1 MRFVPMGLS
10 RMQHSVFAGLHLRRT
25 FRVRC
30 SIIRLSNSD
39 QFGCERRPKRLLL
52 PGPILVGAFKER
64 LHFMGDFLN
73 QSGDPDRILV
83 AVSLEVRKVSK
94 YRRQRRLKDTHTGK
108 TRDVVSVRMRWFG
121 LQICSGFP

>member
-73 QSGDPDRILV
+73 LWAISSIKVVTQIGFLSPYLWRSGRSANIADNAD
-83 AVSLEVRKVSK
+83 
-94 YRRQRRLKDTHTGK
+94 
-108 TRDVVSVRMRWFG
+108 
-121 LQICSGFP
+121 